1 MDQVRIENLEVY
13 AYHGGTRQEKEQ
25 GQVFLISAVLHLDLR
40 LAGMTDQ
47 LRHTADY
54 GKVCSFI
61 VKFMRSRTYRLIETV
76 AERLAEEILLA
87 FPNVEEV
94 ELEIR
99 KQNAPIEIPF
109 GAISVHICRKWHT
122 VYLSFSSNYGDRES
136 YINQGI
142 VMLKEQKGCRVE
154 QYSKVFVS
162 GTSENTYYSGALKL
176 RTLCT
181 PWELRNLLTG
191 IEERTG
197 RIPNDY
203 RAPRTLDLDILF
215 YDDAIIQSEELS
227 IPHLDMENREYV
239 LVPLAQIAGFFRHP
253 ATGRSVGQMLEELRA
268 VK

>member
-13 AYHGGTRQEKEQ
+13 AYHGGTRQEKER
-25 GQVFLISAVLHLDLR
+25 GQVFLISAILHLDLR

-47 LRHTADY
+47 LKHTADY

-61 VKFMRSRTYRLIETV
+61 AKFMRSRTYRLIETV
-76 AERLAEEILLA
+76 AERLAEEILLT
-87 FPNVEEV
+87 FPNIEEV

-99 KQNAPIEIPF
+99 KKDAPIQIPF
-109 GAISVHICRKWHT
+109 GAIGVHICRKWHT
-122 VYLSFSSNYGDRES
+122 AYLSFSSNYGDRES

-154 QYSKVFVS
+154 QYSRVFIS
-162 GTSENTYYSGALKL
+162 GSSENTYYSGALKL

-181 PWELRNLLTG
+181 PLELQNLLTG

-215 YDDAIIQSEELS
+215 YDDVIIEKEELA
-227 IPHLDMENREYV
+227 IPHPDLENREYV
-239 LVPLAQIAGFFRHP
+239 LAPLEQIAGFFRHP
-253 ATGRSVGQMLEELRA
+253 ATGKSVRRMLEECRTA
-268 VK
+268 E